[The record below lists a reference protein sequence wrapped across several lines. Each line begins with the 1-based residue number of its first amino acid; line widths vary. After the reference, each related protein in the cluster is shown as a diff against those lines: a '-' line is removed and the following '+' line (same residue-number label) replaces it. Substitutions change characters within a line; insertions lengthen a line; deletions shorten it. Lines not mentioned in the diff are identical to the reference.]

1 MPAPTSRHTRE
12 ADKLDAS
19 SSLPHA
25 REHTTKSSSP
35 AACGDVEHNPEDSTS
50 DGQLDND
57 EGDAREGHEEG
68 SGLPHATPLSPSEAA
83 EATAAAFARAVM
95 LLVGSRAALTF
106 GLAAVTGRKLSSASR
121 SFFSSDT
128 VRQAVFMGGFSSVYV
143 ALRWLLSERRSLMQ
157 GRVSKAFVAGSLAGL
172 SIAVDD
178 TGRARALAAYMLSR
192 AAALTCHSGV
202 RQKLLPNLWWFPAA
216 VFAACEVPIM

>member
-1 MPAPTSRHTRE
+1 ME
-12 ADKLDAS
+12 S
-19 SSLPHA
+19 SSH
-25 REHTTKSSSP
+25 
-35 AACGDVEHNPEDSTS
+35 AACSDVDHER
-50 DGQLDND
+50 DGTVKDGGSPQLDND
-57 EGDAREGHEEG
+57 QGDDGEGRAEECHTT
-68 SGLPHATPLSPSEAA
+68 SLSPSEAA

-121 SFFSSDT
+121 SFFSRDT

-143 ALRWLLSERRSLMQ
+143 ALRWYLSERQSVMQ
-157 GRVSKAFVAGSLAGL
+157 GHVSKAFVAGSLAGL

-202 RQKLLPNLWWFPAA
+202 RQKLLPNLRWFPAA